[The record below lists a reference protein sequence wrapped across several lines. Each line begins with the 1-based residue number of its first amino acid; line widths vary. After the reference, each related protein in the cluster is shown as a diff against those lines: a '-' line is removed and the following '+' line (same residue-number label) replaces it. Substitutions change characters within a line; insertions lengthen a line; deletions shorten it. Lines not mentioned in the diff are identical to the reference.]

1 MALRRSLPDCQPTG
15 SYVSISWLL
24 ILTSMVTWPIRRLP
38 QNFHQRYLSCNVL
51 ALIRNQCCPRRV
63 RRDYNDKGRKRKT
76 DPLFSKWGEVA
87 EELECALAEG
97 GFKSGDEHTAK
108 DTAGYLDGKEEGA
121 AGGSS
126 GSGPGRGRPRQA
138 RSGHGDDA
146 AGVDPR
152 CEHAEE
158 ADLRAQ
164 VTRIPSDLEQGLGS
178 GMKQQVIDQ
187 PFVL

>member
-63 RRDYNDKGRKRKT
+63 RRDYND
-76 DPLFSKWGEVA
+76 
-87 EELECALAEG
+87 
-97 GFKSGDEHTAK
+97 
-108 DTAGYLDGKEEGA
+108 
-121 AGGSS
+121 
-126 GSGPGRGRPRQA
+126 
-138 RSGHGDDA
+138 
-146 AGVDPR
+146 
-152 CEHAEE
+152 
-158 ADLRAQ
+158 LRAQ